1 MYIIVFL
8 VPFQLILDKSKLVRH
23 NSYMRKVGVFK
34 EVDMVTD
41 MGVDMLAD
49 MEADLK
55 VDMVAEMVG

>member
-1 MYIIVFL
+1 MFFGAFSTYFGYL
-8 VPFQLILDKSKLVRH
+8 KSELVRH